1 MADYD
6 VCVIGG
12 GINGCGI
19 ARDAAGRGLSVLLVE
34 ARDLAS
40 ATSSASTKLI
50 HGGLRYLEHREFKL
64 VRESLKEREVLLN
77 AAPHIIWPLDFILPY
92 DKSMRPAWMIR
103 LGLFLYDRL
112 GGGLKKLKK
121 SGAIDFSTH
130 PLGDVVRSDYRVGF
144 TYQDCW
150 VDDARLVT
158 LNAVSAR
165 ELGADILTYT
175 AVTGLAPAPTGKG
188 WQVSL
193 QKYDGP
199 VSNIQARAVVNAAGP
214 WVRAL
219 LDHTGL
225 NKGAPSVRLSK
236 GSHIVVPR
244 LHPGEEAF
252 ILQQPDGRIVFAIP
266 YEYHYTL
273 VGTTDGLYDGDPA
286 LPALSPAE
294 AEYLISA
301 VNRAFNTSVNVK
313 DIVWSYAGVRPLLE
327 DGKDN
332 ISKVTRDY
340 KLHLDTSSGAPIL
353 SVFGGKL
360 TTYRVLA
367 EQAVN
372 MIAPKSGYWT
382 AGHPLPGG
390 DITRGDFWSFFDQ
403 QKLRYPFLDSFL
415 VYRYARAYGTRMDRF
430 LKQALSPADLGM
442 HYGDGIFEAE
452 LVYLIVHEFARTVE
466 DVLWRRSKL
475 GLHASKSTVSALEL
489 GFPALREEVLSHV
502 QKYTGH

>member
-50 HGGLRYLEHREFKL
+50 HGGLRYLEHREFRL
-64 VRESLKEREVLLN
+64 VRESLREREVLLN
-77 AAPHIIWPLDFILPY
+77 AAPHIIWPLDFVLPY

-112 GGGLKKLKK
+112 AGGLRQLKK

-130 PLGDVVRSDYRVGF
+130 PLGDAVRPDYRIGF

-150 VDDARLVT
+150 ADDARLVA

-175 AVTGLAPAPTGKG
+175 AVTGLTRAGNGKS
-188 WQVSL
+188 WLVSL
-193 QKYDGP
+193 QKHDG
-199 VSNIQARAVVNAAGP
+199 SALDIQARTVVNAAGP

-219 LDHTGL
+219 LDHVGV
-225 NKGAPSVRLSK
+225 NQGAPSVRLSK
-236 GSHIVVPR
+236 GSHIVIPR
-244 LHPGEEAF
+244 VHPGTEAF
-252 ILQQPDGRIVFAIP
+252 ILQQPDGRVVFAIP

-286 LPALSPAE
+286 SPALSPAE
-294 AEYLISA
+294 AEYLIAA
-301 VNRAFNTSVNVK
+301 VNRAFTTSVSVK
-313 DIVWSYAGVRPLLE
+313 DIVWSYAGVRPLLD

-360 TTYRVLA
+360 TTYRKLS

-372 MIAPKSGYWT
+372 MIAPKTGFWT
-382 AGHPLPGG
+382 AGHKLPGG
-390 DITRGDFWSFFDQ
+390 DISRGDFWTFFAA
-403 QKLRYPFLDSFL
+403 QKECYPFLDPFL

-430 LKQALSPADLGM
+430 LKGSASPADLGR
-442 HYGDGIFEAE
+442 HYGDGVFEAE
-452 LVYLIVHEFARTVE
+452 LVYLIVHEFARTAE

-475 GLHASKSTVSALEL
+475 GLHVSGSTASALAQ
-489 GFPALREEVLSHV
+489 GFPALRDEVLSHV
-502 QKYTGH
+502 QKYTRD